1 MGFSRQGEIY
11 CDETS
16 NEKAGMLIHTGHCR
30 RCEFPNRLIPRRV
43 APQQSPLPL
52 RRVINYTQ
60 SQQVSRRAARGA
72 AWVRLLEGPFSRR
85 RKRASRLWH
94 DFPLDIEGPHISR
107 DLASRHRTTHR
118 GMGWDPGKRL
128 TVRRVDKLIGIRAG
142 GGISR
147 GLDELAGRH
156 RVGSNGVGA
165 RPKRIGCAG
174 CCRCPRTNSGPNHN
188 AVHFRVQYPTAA
200 AKHVGRFDRR
210 IGCLC

>member
-107 DLASRHRTTHR
+107 DSVLPLPMLGGLQSVPLSSNIRQRTGPPPSAFATFWVR
-118 GMGWDPGKRL
+118 SGM
-128 TVRRVDKLIGIRAG
+128 
-142 GGISR
+142 
-147 GLDELAGRH
+147 
-156 RVGSNGVGA
+156 A
-165 RPKRIGCAG
+165 R
-174 CCRCPRTNSGPNHN
+174 
-188 AVHFRVQYPTAA
+188 
-200 AKHVGRFDRR
+200 
-210 IGCLC
+210 

>member
-107 DLASRHRTTHR
+107 DSRCEAVIRTR
-118 GMGWDPGKRL
+118 GPGSPR
-128 TVRRVDKLIGIRAG
+128 TRG
-142 GGISR
+142 SR
-147 GLDELAGRH
+147 EFVIGLDSSVKTVPIVKSLL
-156 RVGSNGVGA
+156 
-165 RPKRIGCAG
+165 
-174 CCRCPRTNSGPNHN
+174 T
-188 AVHFRVQYPTAA
+188 FQ
-200 AKHVGRFDRR
+200 
-210 IGCLC
+210 